1 MSKMGKTEFIG
12 ILHDWNLWRQDLE
25 SGRPREQYAER
36 VKELQGTKQIVT
48 VVGARRA
55 GKSFMMRHAAKGLVD
70 EGVPKENILIVN
82 FEDRGGPHTLD
93 SSAANLRWILRFM
106 FMLPK
111 SVTVF
116 PRRLRWA

>member
-1 MSKMGKTEFIG
+1 MTGKRGMEADCCAKNGRITRSNRCDG
-12 ILHDWNLWRQDLE
+12 NQ
-25 SGRPREQYAER
+25 SGNSYEVDCASHAVGQGGEAE
-36 VKELQGTKQIVT
+36 LP
-48 VVGARRA
+48 A
-55 GKSFMMRHAAKGLVD
+55 
-70 EGVPKENILIVN
+70 
-82 FEDRGGPHTLD
+82 DRGGPHTLD